1 MELNNMELNDFI
13 AKFANL
19 FEETDPSSITADT
32 VYSEI
37 EEWDSVMVLL
47 LVSMIDEEYG
57 VIVDVEEMS
66 ETETVKDL
74 FEYVKS
80 LR

>member
-1 MELNNMELNDFI
+1 VS
-13 AKFANL
+13 KFANL
-19 FEETDPSSITADT
+19 FEETDPASINADT
-32 VYSEI
+32 VYSQL

-57 VIVDVEEMS
+57 VIVDVEKMS

-74 FEYVKS
+74 FEYVNS

>member
-1 MELNNMELNDFI
+1 MELNEFI

>member
-1 MELNNMELNDFI
+1 MELNDFVT
-13 AKFANL
+13 KFANL
-19 FEETDPSSITADT
+19 FEETDSASITPAT
-32 VYSEI
+32 VYSQL

-47 LVSMIDEEYG
+47 LVSMVDEEYG

-66 ETETVKDL
+66 KTETVKDL

>member
-1 MELNNMELNDFI
+1 MELNDFVT
-13 AKFANL
+13 KFANL
-19 FEETDPSSITADT
+19 FEETDPSTITADT

-57 VIVDVEEMS
+57 VIVDVTEMS
-66 ETETVKDL
+66 EAETVNDL

-80 LR
+80 LRQ

>member
-1 MELNNMELNDFI
+1 MELNDFVT
-13 AKFANL
+13 KFANL

-32 VYSEI
+32 VYSQL

-47 LVSMIDEEYG
+47 LVSMVDEEYG

-66 ETETVKDL
+66 ETETVNDL
-74 FEYVKS
+74 FEYVRS
-80 LR
+80 LRQ

>member
-1 MELNNMELNDFI
+1 MELNDFVT
-13 AKFANL
+13 KFANL
-19 FEETDPSSITADT
+19 FEETDPVSITADT
-32 VYSEI
+32 VYSQL

-47 LVSMIDEEYG
+47 LVSMVDEEYG

-66 ETETVKDL
+66 ETETVNDL

-80 LR
+80 LRQ

>member
-1 MELNNMELNDFI
+1 MELNDFVT
-13 AKFANL
+13 KFANL
-19 FEETDPSSITADT
+19 FEETDPSTITADT
-32 VYSEI
+32 VYTQL

-47 LVSMIDEEYG
+47 LVSMVDEEYG
-57 VIVDVEEMS
+57 VIVDVEKMS
-66 ETETVKDL
+66 ETETVNDL

>member
-1 MELNNMELNDFI
+1 
-13 AKFANL
+13 
-19 FEETDPSSITADT
+19 
-32 VYSEI
+32 
-37 EEWDSVMVLL
+37 MVLL
-47 LVSMIDEEYG
+47 LVSMVDEEYG

-66 ETETVKDL
+66 ETETVNDL

>member
-1 MELNNMELNDFI
+1 MELNDFVT
-13 AKFANL
+13 KFANL

-32 VYSEI
+32 VYSQL

-47 LVSMIDEEYG
+47 LVSMVDEEYG

-66 ETETVKDL
+66 ETETVNDL

-80 LR
+80 LRQ

>member
-1 MELNNMELNDFI
+1 MELNDFI

>member
-1 MELNNMELNDFI
+1 MELNDFI
-13 AKFANL
+13 SKFAGL
-19 FEETDPSSITADT
+19 FEETDPATITADT
-32 VYSEI
+32 VYSQL

-47 LVSMIDEEYG
+47 LVSMVDEEYG

-66 ETETVKDL
+66 ETETVTDL

>member
-1 MELNNMELNDFI
+1 M
-13 AKFANL
+13 
-19 FEETDPSSITADT
+19 FEETDPSTINADT

-57 VIVDVEEMS
+57 VIVDVTEMS
-66 ETETVKDL
+66 EAETVNDL

-80 LR
+80 LRQ

>member
-1 MELNNMELNDFI
+1 MELNDFI

-80 LR
+80 LH

>member
-1 MELNNMELNDFI
+1 MELNDFVS
-13 AKFANL
+13 KFANL
-19 FEETDPSSITADT
+19 FEETDPAGINADT
-32 VYSEI
+32 VYSQL

-57 VIVDVEEMS
+57 VIVDVEKMS

-74 FEYVKS
+74 FEYVNS

>member
-1 MELNNMELNDFI
+1 MELNDFV

-19 FEETDPSSITADT
+19 FEETDPSTITPET
-32 VYSEI
+32 VYSQI

-57 VIVDVEEMS
+57 VIVDVAEMS
-66 ETETVKDL
+66 ETETVNDL